1 MLNWPSEKTVS
12 CCLWSAQA
20 QRLSD
25 LANAA
30 SHLHCVVFFSLRL
43 VQERLFLTF
52 PVGVKYRLLLCPLHS
67 FSAGTYLKVL
77 KEWDRIERS
86 KRCCRQNMPLTM

>member
-30 SHLHCVVFFSLRL
+30 SHLHCVVFFFPTAGPREAL
-43 VQERLFLTF
+43 LTF
-52 PVGVKYRLLLCPLHS
+52 PVGVKYRLLLCLLHS

-77 KEWDRIERS
+77 KEWDRTERN

>member
-30 SHLHCVVFFSLRL
+30 SHLHCVVFF
-43 VQERLFLTF
+43 F
-52 PVGVKYRLLLCPLHS
+52 PYG
-67 FSAGTYLKVL
+67 
-77 KEWDRIERS
+77 WS
-86 KRCCRQNMPLTM
+86 KRGFVDIPNGYKVSPAAVPSPFLLSWDIPQGLERMGQD